1 MLNQISINKITFVT
15 FFISNIFFSSTL
27 IGDSNQD
34 FLKLLDDEWNYEVK
48 QNPVYATS
56 LGIKGFENKW
66 TDMSLEAI
74 KKRQDHHY
82 SLLKELS
89 KIDIDSLNLENQLN
103 YRLFIQLQKNS
114 IDLMPFNQHLM
125 PFSHRGGIQLMHEQS
140 ERLRFEKKEDFEDWI
155 IRLSNL
161 DIYIDQII
169 NLAKIGMSKGYTK
182 PRVLMER
189 VGRQISLQTNA
200 DISNHPFY
208 KLFNELP
215 DFLSKEEKEELKVKA
230 RKVINNEIIPSYQKL
245 YKFFME
251 EYLPSCR
258 ESVGISNLPNGK
270 KNYEILANQF
280 TTTDLTPKEI
290 HELGLKEVSRIKKEM
305 KEIIKELN
313 FNGSFQDFLK
323 FLREDPQFYYDNEE
337 DLLQAYLATS
347 KRADAELVSLF
358 ALLPRTPYGVR
369 QIPMESAPDTTTAY
383 YMGPSP
389 DGLRAG
395 YYYVNLYKPET
406 RPKFEIEVLS
416 LHEAVPGHHLQIAL
430 AMEKESL
437 PMFRRMSPYTAFV
450 EGWGLYSE
458 SLGYDMGFY
467 KDPYSKFGQLTYDMW
482 RAVRLV
488 VDTGLHYFDWEREK
502 AIEFFLDN
510 AGKSKLDIVNE
521 IDRYINWPGQA
532 LAYKVGQLK
541 IFELRDK
548 AKKELGENFDIR
560 LFHTALLSEGAI
572 PLNELEIVIDA
583 YIESNK

>member
-15 FFISNIFFSSTL
+15 FFISNIFFSSSL

-74 KKRQDHHY
+74 KKRQDRHY

-245 YKFFME
+245 HKFFME

>member
-1 MLNQISINKITFVT
+1 MVNQISINKITFVT

-27 IGDSNQD
+27 IGDSNRD

>member
-1 MLNQISINKITFVT
+1 MLNQISIKKITFVT
-15 FFISNIFFSSTL
+15 FFISNIFFSSSL

-74 KKRQDHHY
+74 KKRQDRHY

-169 NLAKIGMSKGYTK
+169 NLAKNGMSKGYTK

-245 YKFFME
+245 HKFFME

-458 SLGYDMGFY
+458 SLGYEMGFY

>member
-1 MLNQISINKITFVT
+1 MVNQISINKITFVT

-27 IGDSNQD
+27 IGDSNRD

-140 ERLRFEKKEDFEDWI
+140 ERLRFEKKEDFEDWL

-189 VGRQISLQTNA
+189 VGRQISLQTNT

>member
-15 FFISNIFFSSTL
+15 FFISNIFFSSSL

>member
-15 FFISNIFFSSTL
+15 FFISNIFFSSSL

-89 KIDIDSLNLENQLN
+89 EIDIDSLNLENQLN

-215 DFLSKEEKEELKVKA
+215 DFLSKEEKEELKLKA
-230 RKVINNEIIPSYQKL
+230 RKVINNEIIPSYKKL

-358 ALLPRTPYGVR
+358 SLLPRTPYGVR

>member
-15 FFISNIFFSSTL
+15 FFISNIFFSSSL

-215 DFLSKEEKEELKVKA
+215 DFLSKEEKEELKLKA

>member
-1 MLNQISINKITFVT
+1 MVNQISINKITFVT

-27 IGDSNQD
+27 IGDSNRD

-114 IDLMPFNQHLM
+114 INLMPFNQHLM

-140 ERLRFEKKEDFEDWI
+140 ERLRFEKKEDFEDWL

-230 RKVINNEIIPSYQKL
+230 RKVINNEIIPSYKKL

>member
-15 FFISNIFFSSTL
+15 FFISNIFFSSSL

-215 DFLSKEEKEELKVKA
+215 DFLSKKEKEELKTKA

-245 YKFFME
+245 HKFFME

-458 SLGYDMGFY
+458 SLGYEMGFY

>member
-15 FFISNIFFSSTL
+15 FFISNIFFSSSL

-89 KIDIDSLNLENQLN
+89 EIDIDSLNLENQLN

-215 DFLSKEEKEELKVKA
+215 DFLSKEEKEELKLKA

-245 YKFFME
+245 HKFFIE
-251 EYLPSCR
+251 EYLPNCR

-358 ALLPRTPYGVR
+358 SLLPRTPYGVR

>member
-1 MLNQISINKITFVT
+1 MLNQISIKKITFVT
-15 FFISNIFFSSTL
+15 FFISNIFFSSSL

-74 KKRQDHHY
+74 KKRQDRHY

>member
-15 FFISNIFFSSTL
+15 FFISNIFFSSSL

-89 KIDIDSLNLENQLN
+89 EIDIDSLNLENQLN

-114 IDLMPFNQHLM
+114 INLMPFNQHLM

-140 ERLRFEKKEDFEDWI
+140 ERLRFEKKEDFEDWL

-230 RKVINNEIIPSYQKL
+230 RKVINNEIIPSYKKL

>member
-1 MLNQISINKITFVT
+1 MVNQININKITFVT

-27 IGDSNQD
+27 IGDSNRD

-140 ERLRFEKKEDFEDWI
+140 ERLRFEKKEDFEDWL

-189 VGRQISLQTNA
+189 VGRQISLQTNT

-369 QIPMESAPDTTTAY
+369 QIPMELAPDTTTAY

>member
-1 MLNQISINKITFVT
+1 MLNQISIKKITFVT
-15 FFISNIFFSSTL
+15 FFISNIFFSSSL

-215 DFLSKEEKEELKVKA
+215 DFLSKKEKEELKTKA

-245 YKFFME
+245 HKFFME

>member
-1 MLNQISINKITFVT
+1 
-15 FFISNIFFSSTL
+15 
-27 IGDSNQD
+27 
-34 FLKLLDDEWNYEVK
+34 
-48 QNPVYATS
+48 
-56 LGIKGFENKW
+56 
-66 TDMSLEAI
+66 
-74 KKRQDHHY
+74 
-82 SLLKELS
+82 
-89 KIDIDSLNLENQLN
+89 
-103 YRLFIQLQKNS
+103 
-114 IDLMPFNQHLM
+114 M
-125 PFSHRGGIQLMHEQS
+125 PFSHRGGVQLMHEQS
-140 ERLRFEKKEDFEDWI
+140 ERLRFVTKRDFEDWI
-155 IRLSNL
+155 DRLSNL

-169 NLAKIGMSKGYTK
+169 NLAKIGISEGYTK

-189 VGRQISLQTNA
+189 VERQISLQTNE
-200 DISNHPFY
+200 DISKHPFY

-215 DFLSKEEKEELKVKA
+215 DFLSKEDKEELRLKA
-230 RKVINNEIIPSYQKL
+230 TEVIANEIIPSYKKL
-245 YKFFME
+245 HKFFVE
-251 EYLPSCR
+251 EYLPNCR
-258 ESVGISNLPNGK
+258 ETIGISNLPNGK

-280 TTTDLTPKEI
+280 TTTSLSPKEI
-290 HELGLKEVSRIKKEM
+290 HELGLKEVARIRQEM
-305 KEIIKELN
+305 EEIIRELN
-313 FNGSFQDFLK
+313 FDGSFQDFLK
-323 FLREDPQFYYDNEE
+323 FLREDPQFYFDNGE
-337 DLLQAYLATS
+337 DLLEAYLATS

-458 SLGYDMGFY
+458 SLGYEMGFY

-488 VDTGLHYFDWEREK
+488 VDTGMHYFDWEREK
-502 AIEFFLDN
+502 AIKFFLDN
-510 AGKSKLDIVNE
+510 AGKSELDIVNE

-541 IFELRDK
+541 IFELRNK
-548 AKKELGENFDIR
+548 AQEELGKNFDIR
-560 LFHTALLSEGAI
+560 TFHTTLLSEGAI
-572 PLNELEIVIDA
+572 PLNELEILIDT

>member
-1 MLNQISINKITFVT
+1 MLSQISINKITFVT
-15 FFISNIFFSSTL
+15 FFISNIFFSSSL

-89 KIDIDSLNLENQLN
+89 EIDIDSLNLENQLN

-114 IDLMPFNQHLM
+114 IDLMPFNQYLM

-215 DFLSKEEKEELKVKA
+215 DFLSREEKEELKLKA

-245 YKFFME
+245 HKFFME
-251 EYLPSCR
+251 EYLPNCR

-358 ALLPRTPYGVR
+358 SLLPRTPYGVR

>member
-1 MLNQISINKITFVT
+1 MVNQISINKITFVT

-27 IGDSNQD
+27 IGDSNRD

-416 LHEAVPGHHLQIAL
+416 LHEAVPGHQLQIAL

>member
-1 MLNQISINKITFVT
+1 MLKQININKITFVT
-15 FFISNIFFSSTL
+15 FLIINLSLVSNL
-27 IGDSNQD
+27 KANSNVS

-66 TDMSLEAI
+66 TDMSEEAV
-74 KKRQDHHY
+74 KRRQDHHY
-82 SLLKELS
+82 SILKTLS
-89 KIDIDSLNLENQLN
+89 KIDIDSLNTENQLN
-103 YRLFIQLQKNS
+103 YRLFTQLQQNS
-114 IDLMPFNQHLM
+114 IDLIPFNQHLM
-125 PFSHRGGIQLMHEQS
+125 PFSHRGGVQLMHEQS
-140 ERLRFEKKEDFEDWI
+140 ERLRFVTKRDFEDWI
-155 IRLSNL
+155 DRLSNL

-169 NLAKIGMSKGYTK
+169 NLAKIGISEGYTK

-189 VGRQISLQTNA
+189 VERQITLQTNE
-200 DISNHPFY
+200 DISKHPFY

-215 DFLSKEEKEELKVKA
+215 DFLSKEDKEELRLKA
-230 RKVINNEIIPSYQKL
+230 TEVIANEIIPSYKKL
-245 YKFFME
+245 HKFFVE
-251 EYLPSCR
+251 EYLPNCR
-258 ESVGISNLPNGK
+258 ETIGISNLPNGK

-280 TTTDLTPKEI
+280 TTTSLSPKEI
-290 HELGLKEVSRIKKEM
+290 HELGLKEVARIRQEM
-305 KEIIKELN
+305 EEIIRELN
-313 FNGSFQDFLK
+313 FDGSFQDFLK
-323 FLREDPQFYYDNEE
+323 FLREDPQFYFDNGE
-337 DLLQAYLATS
+337 DLLEAYLATS

-458 SLGYDMGFY
+458 SLGYEMGFY

-488 VDTGLHYFDWEREK
+488 VDTGMHYFDWEREK
-502 AIEFFLDN
+502 AIKFFLDN
-510 AGKSKLDIVNE
+510 AGKSELDIVNE

-541 IFELRDK
+541 IFELRNK
-548 AKKELGENFDIR
+548 AQEELGKNFDIR
-560 LFHTALLSEGAI
+560 TFHTTLLSEGAI
-572 PLNELEIVIDA
+572 PLNELEILIDT

>member
-15 FFISNIFFSSTL
+15 FFISNIFFSSSL

-169 NLAKIGMSKGYTK
+169 NLAKNGMSKGYTK

-215 DFLSKEEKEELKVKA
+215 DFLSKKEKEELKTKA

-245 YKFFME
+245 HKFFME